1 MGERWTE
8 EMQRDLEQWQ
18 DDKAEALRG
27 PKDILV
33 AREINMND
41 RLRGFARYA
50 VLSIRYW
57 AVGGHKPW
65 PLRQHIECA
74 NTDRQLRADPARQK
88 EIEEWMNANPM
99 VGDPFEGLIF
109 DDD

>member
-1 MGERWTE
+1 MGELWTDEMEAELERW
-8 EMQRDLEQWQ
+8 QAI
-18 DDKAEALRG
+18 KAEAEN
-27 PKDILV
+27 PKDFLV
-33 AREINMND
+33 ARDINMND

-74 NTDRQLRADPARQK
+74 NIDRQQRADPARLK
-88 EIEEWMNANPM
+88 ECEEWLKANPM
-99 VGDPFEGLIF
+99 VGDPFEGLFF